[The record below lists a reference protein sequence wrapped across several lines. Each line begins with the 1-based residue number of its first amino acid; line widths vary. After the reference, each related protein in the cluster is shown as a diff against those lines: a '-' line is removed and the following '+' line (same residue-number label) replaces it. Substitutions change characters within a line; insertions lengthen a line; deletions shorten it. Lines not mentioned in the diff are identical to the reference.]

1 MGHGTP
7 SQQQLFAFAD
17 ASDVA
22 TCIVIYI
29 RTVTSDSSIHVAFVT
44 GKSKLLKKD
53 NRVKGQLSIPR
64 AELNA
69 AEQLAQLVDEVSKE
83 LDIPHLLPP
92 RYFTDSKD
100 VLGWINNNDTRYK
113 RYIANRINSI
123 LTLSTASQWEYIETS
138 SNPADIGTRPKTV
151 AQLQASE

>member
-1 MGHGTP
+1 MGHGSP

-29 RTVTSDSSIHVAFVT
+29 RTVTSDDSVHVAFVA

-64 AELNA
+64 PEMTSAYDL
-69 AEQLAQLVDEVSKE
+69 
-83 LDIPHLLPP
+83 
-92 RYFTDSKD
+92 
-100 VLGWINNNDTRYK
+100 
-113 RYIANRINSI
+113 ANRI
-123 LTLSTASQWEYIETS
+123 L
-138 SNPADIGTRPKTV
+138 
-151 AQLQASE
+151 